1 MENIAIEKTPTPL
14 QLIDFKIAVIEFLK
28 NINKPELSDLDQ
40 EVLSLWK
47 CIIDSTS
54 KTITTNVRLTE
65 EQILYLARNYD
76 CGRPEENQEW
86 FLNREDLFMFVKD
99 IEDAVKRKM
108 KNVP

>member
-1 MENIAIEKTPTPL
+1 MKNVSISEEPTPI
-14 QLIDFKIAVIEFLK
+14 QLIDFKITVIEFLR
-28 NINKPELSDLDQ
+28 NIDKPELSDLDQ
-40 EVLSLWK
+40 EILALWK
-47 CIIDSTS
+47 SIYRTLCKNI
-54 KTITTNVRLTE
+54 KLTE
-65 EQILYLARNYD
+65 DEILYLARNYD